1 VSSGTKRFRPA
12 PAGALDHKSPRRAIA
27 QQARNPREGW
37 YVFRPMGGSLFQ
49 SLSVWVQAHPLA
61 AVRGA
66 LAAPA
71 LLWLAIAIKRL
82 RSVRMRQR
90 RCGFA

>member
-1 VSSGTKRFRPA
+1 VAKRFRPA
-12 PAGALDHKSPRRAIA
+12 PAGTLDHKSPRRAIA

-37 YVFRPMGGSLFQ
+37 YVFRSMERSLLQ
-49 SLSVWVQAHPLA
+49 SLSAWVQAHPLA

-71 LLWLAIAIKRL
+71 LLWLAVAIKRL

-90 RCGFA
+90 CRGVA